1 MQTFVL
7 SIGGKIIQV
16 AIEQGGNPFYHTE
29 FISILKTQ
37 YEGFILKNHAP
48 LTDFTIRIKKY
59 DSVNFIPKR
68 LNLSKEVFL
77 TPVATWNFKQKYVE
91 IPFHISRAQF
101 EVVVKT
107 ILMHNSTN
115 NEFLFLHAS
124 SVLYKG
130 KVHIFFAL
138 PGGGKSTIAHQLST
152 HKGIRQFSD
161 DLCLIRFK
169 NKTIKAYYHPFIE
182 TNWSYSRTYRDFP
195 LSCCYI
201 IGKGEKFSYTPLFS
215 KVETLEV
222 LLQQSI
228 SKNEQFSKQELSQI
242 DTLHTVIPFKK
253 ISFTLNS
260 KETFKGFL
268 RITGRL

>member
-16 AIEQGGNPFYHTE
+16 AIEEGGNPFYHTE

-48 LTDFTIRIKKY
+48 LADFTIRIKKY
-59 DSVNFIPKR
+59 DSVKFIPKR

-101 EVVVKT
+101 EVVLKT
-107 ILMHNSTN
+107 ILMHFPAKNKY
-115 NEFLFLHAS
+115 LFLHAS
-124 SVLYKG
+124 SVLFKG
-130 KVHIFFAL
+130 AVHVFFAL
-138 PGGGKSTIAHQLST
+138 PGGGKSTIAYQLSQS
-152 HKGIRQFSD
+152 KEIVQFSD
-161 DLCLIRFK
+161 DLCLVHLNNKKIR
-169 NKTIKAYYHPFIE
+169 AYYHPFIE

-201 IGKGEKFSYTPLFS
+201 IGKGEKFSYTPTIS

-253 ISFTLNS
+253 ISFTLNT
-260 KETFKGFL
+260 KDTIKGFL
-268 RITGRL
+268 RING